1 VQAVNAESG
10 EFADALIVPACNAH
24 LLGGTIPHLMPTK
37 KLTKSAF
44 LQRIAEETETDRRTA
59 GFFLDTIIGIVLQ
72 EVKKGGECTLPG
84 LGKLVKQKRKAR
96 IGRNPKTG
104 EKLKIAAKTVVK
116 FRLAKAA
123 KEGVLGV
130 R

>member
-1 VQAVNAESG
+1 MLAAGRRIFN
-10 EFADALIVPACNAH
+10 
-24 LLGGTIPHLMPTK
+24 LMAAK
-37 KLTKSAF
+37 KLTKTVF
-44 LQRIAEETETDRRTA
+44 LQRIAEETETDRKTA
-59 GFFLDTIIGIVLQ
+59 GFFLETIISIVLA

-123 KEGVLGV
+123 KDSVLGAK
-130 R
+130 

>member
-1 VQAVNAESG
+1 VSTHHETKVNPCS
-10 EFADALIVPACNAH
+10 PHHRSHN
-24 LLGGTIPHLMPTK
+24 PHLMPAK

-59 GFFLDTIIGIVLQ
+59 GFFLDTIIDIVLQ

>member
-1 VQAVNAESG
+1 MGLGSPLAVHWI
-10 EFADALIVPACNAH
+10 ALDLPTTKA
-24 LLGGTIPHLMPTK
+24 TIPHLMPAK

-44 LQRIAEETETDRRTA
+44 LQRIAEDTETDRRTA

-104 EKLKIAAKTVVK
+104 EKLKIGAKTVVK

-123 KEGVLGV
+123 KEGVLGK
-130 R
+130 

>member
-1 VQAVNAESG
+1 MAA
-10 EFADALIVPACNAH
+10 
-24 LLGGTIPHLMPTK
+24 K
-37 KLTKSAF
+37 KLTKTAF
-44 LQRIAEETETDRRTA
+44 LQRIAEETETDKKTA
-59 GFFLDTIIGIVLQ
+59 GFFLETITGIVLA

-123 KEGVLGV
+123 KDSVLGAK
-130 R
+130 